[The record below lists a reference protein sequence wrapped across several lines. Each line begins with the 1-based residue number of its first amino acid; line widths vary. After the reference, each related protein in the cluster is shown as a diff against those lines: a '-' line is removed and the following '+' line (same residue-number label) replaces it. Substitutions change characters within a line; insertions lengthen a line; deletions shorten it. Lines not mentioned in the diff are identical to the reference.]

1 MRTIQF
7 IILQLLLIILLIIVE
22 INGDITVESVYKK
35 VTELENEMNTLK
47 VIT

>member
-7 IILQLLLIILLIIVE
+7 IICQLLLIILLIIVE
-22 INGDITVESVYKK
+22 INGDITVESVYEK